1 MRESK
6 HTGEKA
12 APFSP
17 AQQRERWVM
26 QARLFIDVA
35 YRKVIGLLEAEDE
48 TMSIDSTLIERIRSL
63 AYLLWRRVREHSLL
77 RNSISIIGTGIVTS
91 ALGYCFWILAAH
103 LYSAYDVGLGAA
115 LISAMTLAAICANL
129 GVGSALIQ
137 TLPLRKA
144 GFEWS
149 LTLNAGLTVVTTAS
163 LLSGTITLIALPLVS
178 KQFAIVA
185 HRIDYAI
192 FFLTG
197 VLLIALSNVLDQ
209 VFVAERAAQNMLVR
223 NGGVSAMKI
232 PLMALP
238 ALVGAGAGAL
248 AVFGSGVLAMAIA
261 LLGALLLLLPRL
273 RRAYRF
279 FIGRGIAG
287 QIRSMLSSLT
297 GNYFINLGGL
307 AMAYLL
313 PVVVSIRLSPA
324 DNAYY
329 YTTTSVSSFILM
341 GAAAVSTSLFAEGS
355 HAAESLPQKLRSS
368 VRIIAL
374 MLAPEI
380 VICLLAGGYILSVFG
395 ASYAQHGLLL
405 LRIDAFSAIPDAI
418 TSVYVSVLR
427 VQRRLHIAALLNL
440 STTVITV
447 ALSWVLLPEIGIA
460 GQGVAYLIAAGVGS
474 LAAGADYLLYLHR
487 QR

>member
-1 MRESK
+1 
-6 HTGEKA
+6 
-12 APFSP
+12 
-17 AQQRERWVM
+17 M